1 MPTRSTVG
9 PNFSA
14 RKVDHPKS
22 LRLVIGASMLVLSAW
37 AFGAIAEDV
46 VTGDPLV
53 LLDARLSSWFDAHST
68 PGWTHVMQFL
78 TALGSFPVVFG
89 VSLAL
94 AAYFWWRQWWSW
106 ISMLVLTVGGSEILS
121 VLLKHAFHRT
131 RPHFTHPMV
140 TLTSFSFPSGHTM
153 AATTLYGFLAV
164 WVLVN
169 VQSWRL
175 RAAAIGGAALLIVMV
190 AISRIYLGAHFLTDV
205 AAAIAAGVAWL
216 ALSVTALGAHRRFKP
231 FNAA

>member
-1 MPTRSTVG
+1 MPTPSTVG
-9 PNFSA
+9 PNFTA
-14 RKVDHPKS
+14 EKVDHPKS
-22 LRLVIGASMLVLSAW
+22 LRLVVGAGMLVLSAW

-53 LLDARLSSWFDAHST
+53 LVDARVSSWFDAHST

-78 TALGSFPVVFG
+78 TALGSFPMVAA
-89 VSLAL
+89 VSLSL
-94 AAYFWWRQWWSW
+94 AAYFWRRQWWSW
-106 ISMLVLTVGGSEILS
+106 MSMLVLTVGGSEILS

-131 RPHFTHPMV
+131 RPHFTHPIV

-175 RAAAIGGAALLIVMV
+175 RVSAIGGAAILIVLV

-216 ALSVTALGAHRRFKP
+216 ALSVTALGAHRRIKSL
-231 FNAA
+231 NGA